1 MELTVKQDATEAT
14 EVAQEQEKTF
24 TQAELDAIVGDRLK
38 RERAKYEGFD
48 AYKAK
53 AEKLDAIEEQSK
65 TELEKATEK
74 ANALQAELDQLK
86 RADEIRSV
94 REKIAAETGVPAS
107 LLTAETEEDCTAQAQ
122 ALMAWAKPSYP
133 AVKDDGE
140 VTGTSKR
147 TTRQQFADWFGQI
160 SN

>member
-74 ANALQAELDQLK
+74 ANALQAEHDQLK

-133 AVKDDGE
+133 AVKDGGE

>member
-133 AVKDDGE
+133 AVKDGGE

>member
-1 MELTVKQDATEAT
+1 METVRQDAN
-14 EVAQEQEKTF
+14 EVTTAQEAEKTF

-48 AYKAK
+48 VFKAK
-53 AEKLDAIEEQSK
+53 AEKLDAMEEQSK
-65 TELEKATEK
+65 TELEKATDK
-74 ANALQAELDQLK
+74 VNALQAELDRMK
-86 RADEIRSV
+86 KADEIRAV
-94 REKIAAETGVPAS
+94 RERIATETGVPAS
-107 LLTAETEEDCTAQAQ
+107 LLTAETEDGCTAQAQ

-133 AVKDDGE
+133 AVKDGGE
-140 VTGTSKR
+140 VSGNSKR